1 MLLMLDKND
10 QKVTEFREKIFT
22 EDLKLPIEYMNYDI
36 DKLKKVT
43 NNELSEEEYQNAYK
57 ASHVKWERENL
68 DKVWIMPNVGISC
81 GCIYDDK
88 RYRGGYLTYILKDKR
103 LSHRSILWKEFGFI
117 SMQCIRAIELGK
129 EELFLTVYEYNRRM
143 SAQIRAYK
151 HKGYADKGG
160 NILHQDLDF
169 RGIEKINGIDQ
180 HVFSIRFNDQFKK
193 YDAQLMELKN
203 EETSPIVAKYP
214 NDVKK
219 YPEVLKLCEVDVKPL
234 IEDFQNFDD
243 KENYL
248 LSRRK
253 DFVLS
258 PTINAIVS
266 NYLGFRGE
274 VYESV
279 PLNKKNSTEL
289 KEKVGNNTKEFLKKF
304 KCAERVNYVTTRKGW
319 KTKPHA
325 DHEDYTKQGFR
336 VIVPLTGSMKMTF
349 ENDREYIF
357 EPGYAYFVNVCVEH
371 VGEHYDEQYER
382 TGILFKLCSDYM
394 IWQAYF
400 SA

>member
-1 MLLMLDKND
+1 MLEKND
-10 QKVTEFREKIFT
+10 DKVTEFRKKIFT
-22 EDLKLPIEYMNYDI
+22 QDLKLPIEYMNYGLN
-36 DKLKKVT
+36 KLKIVT
-43 NNELSEEEYQNAYK
+43 NHQLTEEEYQNAYK
-57 ASHVKWERENL
+57 ASNVKWDKEEI
-68 DKVWIMPNVGISC
+68 DKVWLMPNVGISC
-81 GCIYDDK
+81 GCIHDST

-117 SMQCIRAIELGK
+117 SRQCIRAIELGK
-129 EELFLTVYEYNRRM
+129 EELFLTVYEYNKRM

-169 RGIEKINGIDQ
+169 RGIEKINGVDQ

-203 EETSPIVAKYP
+203 EETSSIFARYP
-214 NDVKK
+214 KDVKK
-219 YPEVLKLCEVDVKPL
+219 YPDVLKLCKVDVQPL
-234 IEDFQNFDD
+234 IEDFKNFDD
-243 KENYL
+243 RENYL

-279 PLNKKNSTEL
+279 PLNKKDSTQL
-289 KEKVGNNTKEFLKKF
+289 KDKVGNATKEFLNNF
-304 KCAERVNYVTTRKGW
+304 DGAERVNYVTTRKGW

-349 ENDREYIF
+349 ENKREYIF
-357 EPGYAYFVNVCVEH
+357 EPGYAYFANVCIEH
-371 VGEHYDEQYER
+371 IGEHYDEQNER
-382 TGILFKLCSDYM
+382 TGILFKLCKDNM
-394 IWQAYF
+394 IWQAF
-400 SA
+400 SSV